1 MDTSSQIRGRIA
13 SWLRSQLR
21 GSIIFLSLFAIFGFW
36 YYEGNNFT
44 DRNIPG
50 TYIADGS
57 SGSDRLTIKADHTY
71 EQDALVDG
79 QKKQASGIWRL
90 SGNVD
95 AHIVFEGS
103 FLNAPTAAV
112 GRDDHYAFGM
122 FDNLFGFLTL
132 TLQSDTVPL
141 TFHKKH
147 LLF

>member
-1 MDTSSQIRGRIA
+1 MRGLVAR
-13 SWLRSQLR
+13 WLRSQFR
-21 GSIIFLSLFAIFGFW
+21 GSIIFLSIFVIFGFW

-57 SGSDRLTIKADHTY
+57 GRSDRLAIKADHTY
-71 EQDALVDG
+71 EQNAVVDG

-90 SGNVD
+90 GGNVD

-103 FLNAPTAAV
+103 FLNAPAAAV

-132 TLQSDTVPL
+132 TLQSDTTPL
-141 TFHKKH
+141 EFHKKYW
-147 LLF
+147 FF

>member
-1 MDTSSQIRGRIA
+1 MQGHVAR
-13 SWLRSQLR
+13 WLRGQFR
-21 GSIIFLSLFAIFGFW
+21 GSIIFLSTFVIFGFW

-57 SGSDRLTIKADHTY
+57 GRSDRLTIKPDYTY
-71 EQDALVDG
+71 EQNAVVDG
-79 QKKQASGIWRL
+79 QIKQASGIWIL
-90 SGNVD
+90 GGNVD

-103 FLNAPTAAV
+103 FLNAPAAAV

-132 TLQSDTVPL
+132 TLQSDRTPL
-141 TFHKKH
+141 EFHEKYW
-147 LLF
+147 FF

>member
-1 MDTSSQIRGRIA
+1 MDTSSQIRERVA
-13 SWLRSQLR
+13 RWLRSQFR
-21 GSIIFLSLFAIFGFW
+21 GSIIFLSIFVIFGFW

-57 SGSDRLTIKADHTY
+57 GRSDRLTIKADHTY
-71 EQDALVDG
+71 EQDAIVDG
-79 QKKQASGIWRL
+79 QKQQASGVWKL

-103 FLNAPTAAV
+103 FLNAPAAAV

-132 TLQSDTVPL
+132 TLQSDTTPL
-141 TFHKKH
+141 EFHKKYW
-147 LLF
+147 FF